1 MALRIIEDPAE
12 LDAAYAALSA
22 SWAAWAPPQ
31 RWSARDALEPAGEG
45 ASFARR
51 DDVHLFLERT
61 NDKIALGAALTERD
75 QSLLRVEFMRDAPA
89 RRKRRVAIAIDEAGK
104 FHLLLSSEFLT
115 EQDIRDPVRR
125 LAGAPLAKRAEIG
138 GRDYVLLGPF
148 DAPRIAD
155 GFLAVAGLSPTFARH
170 IAKLG
175 ALAADEDERMET
187 SLYEISRNVA
197 RAHKVQRRVVAALHE
212 ALSLKGYRLDEAEAG
227 PLKADFAMTLGAE
240 TLAFEIRGDAE
251 IADLVRGV
259 GQLALAA
266 PRGAGLTRF
275 FVLPAPR
282 DDARALT
289 PFMPA
294 FEELAVSV
302 LFYDVRDDQVS
313 FVFHRADPDLP
324 AATRALFA

>member
-1 MALRIIEDPAE
+1 MRIIEDPAE
-12 LDAAYAALSA
+12 LDAAYAALA
-22 SWAAWAPPQ
+22 AAWGAWAPPQ
-31 RWSARDALEPAGEG
+31 RWASRDALEPAGEG
-45 ASFARR
+45 ASYARR

-75 QSLLRVEFMRDAPA
+75 QNLLRVEFMRDAPA
-89 RRKRRVAIAIDEAGK
+89 RRKRRVAIAADDAGK
-104 FHLLLSSEFLT
+104 HHLLLSAEVLA
-115 EQDIRDPVRR
+115 EQDIRDPFRR

-155 GFLAVAGLSPTFARH
+155 AFLAVAGLSPAFARH

-175 ALAADEDERMET
+175 ALAADEDERLET

-197 RAHKVQRRVVAALHE
+197 RAHKVQRRVVAALYE
-212 ALSLKGYRLDEAEAG
+212 ALSVKGYRLDEASAG
-227 PLKADFAMTLGAE
+227 PLKADFAMTQGAE

-282 DDARALT
+282 DDSRALA

-294 FEELAVSV
+294 FEELGVSV

-313 FVFHRADPDLP
+313 FVFHRPDPDLP